1 MGGDVSCAGGAGGPG
16 NVERESRERLAPR
29 FAFHSSGLL
38 FWSLKPDLP
47 RALTSHLR
55 NPLGVFDS
63 GVGGLTVLAALR
75 QALPGAD
82 FIYLADTARVPYGR
96 KPPEMVRTFA
106 GEIAQFLVSLGVR
119 GIVVACN
126 TASATALPELCSVLP
141 VPVWGVIDPG
151 VEAARRQTRT
161 GRVGVI
167 GTAGTI
173 ASGAYQRKL
182 EALGLKVWAR
192 ACPMFVHLV
201 EDGLATSPEAELLA
215 RYYLSSHPDIDTLVL
230 GCTHFPLLTPLIS
243 SIIGSDIQIISSA
256 EETARDVAET
266 LARRGHAA
274 EMGHEPVYRFAT
286 TATDLEEFSA
296 LGSAIFGRP
305 IRDSQ
310 QVSIQEL
317 EKAL

>member
-1 MGGDVSCAGGAGGPG
+1 
-16 NVERESRERLAPR
+16 
-29 FAFHSSGLL
+29 
-38 FWSLKPDLP
+38 LKPDLP

-230 GCTHFPLLTPLIS
+230 GCTHYPVLRRVIAAAVGESVSLV
-243 SIIGSDIQIISSA
+243 SSA
-256 EETARDVAET
+256 DVTAET
-266 LARRGHAA
+266 LAKAFRELPPSGGRVVHFVTGDAA
-274 EMGHEPVYRFAT
+274 AYCH
-286 TATDLEEFSA
+286 TADY
-296 LGSAIFGRP
+296 LGGVEGEVAHL
-305 IRDSQ
+305 D
-310 QVSIQEL
+310 VAEL
-317 EKAL
+317 AAR